1 MTSTQTDLTERN
13 ITILTHRGGR
23 MIDEGR
29 RPGVPPDPQET
40 TLRSG
45 HTNKILV
52 NGDSH
57 GAASQPRF
65 SGCVPSS
72 AEGGGCGAV
81 VTLSFQCYS
90 LLVLYFGQINDDDD
104 DVMI

>member
-1 MTSTQTDLTERN
+1 MLSMASTQTDLTERN

-23 MIDEGR
+23 MVDEGR

-45 HTNKILV
+45 HTNKIIV

-57 GAASQPRF
+57 DAASQPRF
-65 SGCVPSS
+65 SGCVPSPA
-72 AEGGGCGAV
+72 AEDGGGADCSRHIMR
-81 VTLSFQCYS
+81 LQ
-90 LLVLYFGQINDDDD
+90 
-104 DVMI
+104 

>member
-1 MTSTQTDLTERN
+1 MASTQTDLTERN

-23 MIDEGR
+23 MVDEGR

-45 HTNKILV
+45 HTNKIIV

-65 SGCVPSS
+65 SGCVPSPDDN
-72 AEGGGCGAV
+72 GGGAV
-81 VTLSFQCYS
+81 VT
-90 LLVLYFGQINDDDD
+90 IN
-104 DVMI
+104 

>member
-1 MTSTQTDLTERN
+1 MLVKNLSALFYLN
-13 ITILTHRGGR
+13 VR
-23 MIDEGR
+23 MVDEGR

-45 HTNKILV
+45 HTNKIIV

-65 SGCVPSS
+65 SGCVPSPDDNGS
-72 AEGGGCGAV
+72 GAV
-81 VTLSFQCYS
+81 VTELQQVEDS
-90 LLVLYFGQINDDDD
+90 
-104 DVMI
+104 